1 MKTDLEN
8 QLLIC
13 VDPLYNSLEVNATV
27 GRKRTSN
34 KKDMTIYVD
43 KDLIKRLKEL
53 ELNASAIFTEAA
65 LKKLEE
71 YDGDGNKLEEKGE

>member
-1 MKTDLEN
+1 MVAL
-8 QLLIC
+8 
-13 VDPLYNSLEVNATV
+13 LYNSLEVIATV

-65 LKKLEE
+65 LAKLKE
-71 YDGDGNKLEEKGE
+71 YDENGNRLEKVEE

>member
-1 MKTDLEN
+1 
-8 QLLIC
+8 
-13 VDPLYNSLEVNATV
+13 VNATV

>member
-1 MKTDLEN
+1 
-8 QLLIC
+8 
-13 VDPLYNSLEVNATV
+13 
-27 GRKRTSN
+27 
-34 KKDMTIYVD
+34 MTIYVD

-71 YDGDGNKLEEKGE
+71 YDEEGNKKDKKGN

>member
-1 MKTDLEN
+1 MCKA
-8 QLLIC
+8 IKC
-13 VDPLYNSLEVNATV
+13 VVPLYNSQEVIATV

-43 KDLIKRLKEL
+43 KDLIKRLKDL

-65 LKKLEE
+65 LEKLREFDE
-71 YDGDGNKLEEKGE
+71 NGNELEDKEK